1 MIIADM
7 IKCILSDK
15 FGVVPQDDN
24 AGLVKD
30 LYMDSL
36 EMVELCMELEKIFN
50 IKIPDSDRAN
60 TETMTVTDLIN
71 YIEKSTGG
79 EVSPSVAEFMT
90 SGHDSKSAQKQ
101 KNNSV
106 QSDVLQSKP
115 EPVQQQSINLYT
127 TTANGKAKCR
137 LTGRPCQKIT
147 PDEITK
153 NTKLLNLCRNHK
165 CVIERNFQEIIQKI
179 K

>member
-7 IKCILSDK
+7 IKFILSDK

-24 AGLVKD
+24 ASLVKD
-30 LYMDSL
+30 LNMDSL
-36 EMVELCMELEKIFN
+36 DIVELFLELEIMFKIT
-50 IKIPDSDRAN
+50 IPEFDWADV
-60 TETMTVTDLIN
+60 ETMTVADLIN

-79 EVSPSVAEFMT
+79 EVSPSLAEFMV
-90 SGHDSKSAQKQ
+90 SEHKSKSAQKQ

-106 QSDVLQSKP
+106 QSGVLHSKP

-153 NTKLLNLCRNHK
+153 NTELLNLCRNHK

>member
-1 MIIADM
+1 MTIADT
-7 IKCILSDK
+7 IKFILSDK

-24 AGLVKD
+24 ASLVKD
-30 LYMDSL
+30 LHMDSL
-36 EMVELCMELEKIFN
+36 NMVNLCLELEEIFN
-50 IKIPDSDRAN
+50 IKIPEFDWAN
-60 TETMTVTDLIN
+60 VKTMTVADLIN

-153 NTKLLNLCRNHK
+153 NTELLNLCRNHK